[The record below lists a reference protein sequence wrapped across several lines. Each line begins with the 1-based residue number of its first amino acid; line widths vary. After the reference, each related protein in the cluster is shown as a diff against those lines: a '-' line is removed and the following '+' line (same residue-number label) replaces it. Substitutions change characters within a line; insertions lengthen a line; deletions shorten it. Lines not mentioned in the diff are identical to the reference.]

1 VKLLADVLTL
11 QLFNIEVDYN
21 LNNNFFSQIPKRS
34 VYHCTSR
41 REKSRTGI
49 QIPVPRGATESE
61 GLLVESGSLA
71 GEERATVARRGEEGE
86 LERGESSP
94 SGR

>member
-34 VYHCTSR
+34 VYRCTSR

-49 QIPVPRGATESE
+49 QIPVPRGASE

-71 GEERATVARRGEEGE
+71 GEERATVARRGGGGGHNGEG
-86 LERGESSP
+86 RHGK
-94 SGR
+94 